1 MLTPE
6 VISNIERTF
15 LSPYYQSLPKHEKE
29 QCLTPLLEDFDTEIA
44 VYVVSY
50 LYSLGTYIKKDL

>member
-15 LSPYYQSLPKHEKE
+15 LSPYYQQLSKQEKE
-29 QCLTPLLEDFDTEIA
+29 QCLTPLLEDFDSEIA
-44 VYVVSY
+44 VYVVQF
-50 LYSLGTYIKKDL
+50 K